1 MLACSRRRAARVP
14 LWVALFVGYLEACMR
29 FYPNAKDAAT
39 NSTPIFLSSGAEDY
53 FLSASYFDEG
63 EFISPN
69 SGLTYK
75 AGGAIGSYKLHDLRD
90 QVRLQS
96 EGPTS
101 ATVTTADQPN

>member
-1 MLACSRRRAARVP
+1 MLWLPAWFTACRSTHTMRGEST
-14 LWVALFVGYLEACMR
+14 GYLEACMR

-90 QVRLQS
+90 QVRLIRHRDDCIS
-96 EGPTS
+96 TL
-101 ATVTTADQPN
+101 V

>member
-1 MLACSRRRAARVP
+1 MLS
-14 LWVALFVGYLEACMR
+14 VGYLEACMR

-96 EGPTS
+96 EPRWC
-101 ATVTTADQPN
+101 ATADQPN

>member
-1 MLACSRRRAARVP
+1 
-14 LWVALFVGYLEACMR
+14 MR
-29 FYPNAKDAAT
+29 FYPNEKTAAS

-75 AGGAIGSYKLHDLRD
+75 SGGAIGSYKLHDLRD
-90 QVRLQS
+90 QVLLI
-96 EGPTS
+96 
-101 ATVTTADQPN
+101 

>member
-1 MLACSRRRAARVP
+1 
-14 LWVALFVGYLEACMR
+14 MR
-29 FYPNAKDAAT
+29 FYPTAKESAT

-90 QVRLQS
+90 QVQLMRCVA
-96 EGPTS
+96 TS
-101 ATVTTADQPN
+101 CRFGLTSSPMRAGCVP

>member
-1 MLACSRRRAARVP
+1 
-14 LWVALFVGYLEACMR
+14 MR

-90 QVRLQS
+90 QVRLIRHRDDYIS
-96 EGPTS
+96 TP
-101 ATVTTADQPN
+101 V